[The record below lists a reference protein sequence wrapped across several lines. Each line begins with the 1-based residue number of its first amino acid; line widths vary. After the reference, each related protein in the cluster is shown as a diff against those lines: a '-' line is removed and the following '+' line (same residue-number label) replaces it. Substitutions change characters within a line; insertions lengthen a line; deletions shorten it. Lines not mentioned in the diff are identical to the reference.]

1 MITRIHHN
9 PEENHK
15 DACLL
20 LSTVMNQQRE
30 THLKAME
37 KGKGKE
43 KSLQNNLELH

>member
-20 LSTVMNQQRE
+20 LSTVMNQQQE
-30 THLKAME
+30 THLEVME
-37 KGKGKE
+37 KEKEKE
-43 KSLQNNLELH
+43 KSLQKNLELH